1 MGGRDPGPG
10 PGPATSSETRLE
22 TPAPD
27 QDAGKSSK
35 GSKRKKHRQRKRRN
49 RQQSFLTPAHEEAHA
64 RPDSTGESATRESME
79 GDRPSSKENSLFFNL
94 GRNLSNTS
102 IDSDAL
108 LDHR

>member
-1 MGGRDPGPG
+1 MGGRGLG

-27 QDAGKSSK
+27 QDAAKSSK
-35 GSKRKKHRQRKRRN
+35 SSKRKKHRNRKRRN
-49 RQQSFLTPAHEEAHA
+49 RQQSFLTPAHEETHA
-64 RPDSTGESATRESME
+64 RPDSTEGSGARESME
-79 GDRPSSKENSLFFNL
+79 GDRPSSKDTSLFYKL

-102 IDSDAL
+102 IESDAL